1 MHNLANN
8 PIIGTQ
14 KSVYGDSPAGKLEK
28 FKCGILKSFPL
39 QQEFYSDGKR
49 SFPIA
54 IHDLS
59 TFWAFKE
66 GIVGTVPVTLST
78 AVSTP
83 FGSVPT
89 IRNIESDSFIKT
101 PALKELF
108 KSLTPHFLSNRQLIL
123 FQVRLF

>member
-1 MHNLANN
+1 MYNLANN

-14 KSVYGDSPAGKLEK
+14 KSVCGDSPAGKLEK
-28 FKCGILKSFPL
+28 FKGGTLKSLPL
-39 QQEFYSDGKR
+39 QQGFYSDGKR

-59 TFWAFKE
+59 TFWTFKE
-66 GIVGTVPVTLST
+66 GIVGTMPVAHNT

-89 IRNIESDSFIKT
+89 IRNIESNSFIKT
-101 PALKELF
+101 PAL
-108 KSLTPHFLSNRQLIL
+108 TRLSDKHWKLNN
-123 FQVRLF
+123 F